1 MDHQDLLGLNEDG
14 LAAGRDV
21 LEETWDFAPIRIDD
35 GKGIMAIPKGK
46 GSAVKIGF
54 VFVQKDR

>member
-1 MDHQDLLGLNEDG
+1 MEE
-14 LAAGRDV
+14 AG
-21 LEETWDFAPIRIDD
+21 DFAPIRIDD
-35 GKGIMAIPKGK
+35 GKGVMAIPKRE